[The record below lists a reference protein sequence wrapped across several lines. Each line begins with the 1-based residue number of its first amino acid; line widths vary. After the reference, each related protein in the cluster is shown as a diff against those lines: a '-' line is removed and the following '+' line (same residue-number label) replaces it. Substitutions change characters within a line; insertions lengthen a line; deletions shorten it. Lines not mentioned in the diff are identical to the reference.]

1 MPFGHAIFNGMY
13 WLLYVVALALFVT
26 WIVFRVVLGIP
37 LGVLNL
43 LWMYAVV
50 LVILGAAQ
58 GVA

>member
-1 MPFGHAIFNGMY
+1 MY